1 MGCHDEKIEFR
12 CPESL
17 KRRLLECRIAL
28 GTRTVSDTSRALL
41 ETGLRNIDGLLGI
54 GAIGSLREAA
64 VHLDRIAGVLQRSA
78 MRDATAT
85 ETLAQMSPLL
95 VQIKAILEGA
105 SHLSAPP
112 CRDEGRPV
120 RRRST

>member
-1 MGCHDEKIEFR
+1 MSRNDGKIEFR
-12 CPESL
+12 CPEHL
-17 KRRLLECRIAL
+17 KRRLLECRKAL
-28 GTRTVSDTSRALL
+28 GTRTVSDTSRVLV
-41 ETGLRNIDGLLGI
+41 ETGLRNVDGLLSI

-64 VHLDRIAGVLQRSA
+64 VHLDRIAGALQRSA
-78 MRDATAT
+78 KRDATAT

-95 VQIKAILEGA
+95 AQLKAIIEGA

-120 RRRST
+120 RHRST